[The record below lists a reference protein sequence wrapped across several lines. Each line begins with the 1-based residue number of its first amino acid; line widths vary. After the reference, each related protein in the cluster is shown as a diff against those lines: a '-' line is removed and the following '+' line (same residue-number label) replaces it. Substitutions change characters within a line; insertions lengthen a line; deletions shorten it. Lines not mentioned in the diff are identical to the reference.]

1 MKKFVSLS
9 NIDANGLEVGSV
21 EAEAVGTDSHDAN
34 AGKEETLKA
43 DSVKADSQTSAPSEI
58 PDLEPIWDRV
68 FSYIPLYD

>member
-21 EAEAVGTDSHDAN
+21 EAEAVETDSLDAN

-43 DSVKADSQTSAPSEI
+43 DSVKADSQASAPSEI